1 MKILLEFILSLCI
14 FIYGIQLLSNG
25 LANSLLKK
33 IKFYL
38 QKYTKK
44 TYQGII
50 LGTFITALVQ
60 SSGIITVLIV
70 SLVNANLITFHNS
83 LGLMMG
89 ANLGTCLTSWLTSL
103 LAMNNYLFFL
113 NPYNYIPF
121 IILTG
126 LIFHLKKKINTS
138 NILLGF
144 SFFMLGLKMMQN
156 SLNPV
161 LEYTWFQEF
170 IKNLNNPFLSIFIGI
185 IVTSLVQSSSATVAI
200 LQTITKSGTITYS
213 NSIPLI
219 MGENIGSCLTT
230 LIGSFNTNKNAK
242 MVAISHLLY
251 NILGTLIF
259 LSLYLIAYYLNLN
272 FLTKKV
278 NSYQIALIH
287 TLFNFLSILVFYPLL
302 NILEKLTKKI
312 VNLKNN

>member
-33 IKFYL
+33 MKIYL

-103 LAMNNYLFFL
+103 LAMNNYLFLL

-121 IILTG
+121 IINRTAV
-126 LIFHLKKKINTS
+126 
-138 NILLGF
+138 
-144 SFFMLGLKMMQN
+144 
-156 SLNPV
+156 LN
-161 LEYTWFQEF
+161 
-170 IKNLNNPFLSIFIGI
+170 
-185 IVTSLVQSSSATVAI
+185 
-200 LQTITKSGTITYS
+200 
-213 NSIPLI
+213 
-219 MGENIGSCLTT
+219 
-230 LIGSFNTNKNAK
+230 
-242 MVAISHLLY
+242 
-251 NILGTLIF
+251 
-259 LSLYLIAYYLNLN
+259 
-272 FLTKKV
+272 
-278 NSYQIALIH
+278 
-287 TLFNFLSILVFYPLL
+287 
-302 NILEKLTKKI
+302 
-312 VNLKNN
+312 